1 MDLPLSLAIF
11 LVLLAG
17 HDMDIPVQHIAI
29 GDAVGGM
36 TIIKVWYLDVK
47 FAHLVD
53 LCVSSSGCA

>member
-1 MDLPLSLAIF
+1 
-11 LVLLAG
+11 
-17 HDMDIPVQHIAI
+17 MDIPVQHIAI